1 MNKEYFIRTTGKGE
15 LKTYHL
21 ISLNNFDMLETFFNS
36 ELEAIQYAE
45 KNSLTI
51 VDYKETFDTE

>member
-1 MNKEYFIRTTGKGE
+1 MNKEYFIRTTGKEE